1 MYLKCICSHKIA
13 LLTDSF
19 ELPTVFS
26 YSAMVWKA
34 LCYICINVMHL
45 EIDLSEFQELNCL
58 GLTKQGEYFFHR
70 KKKKT
75 KLKNRTLAL
84 KHLCRIEYWPLKRFS
99 LQCFQTLSLVLT
111 AINVDVFF
119 SIDTIKSL
127 FGD

>member
-1 MYLKCICSHKIA
+1 MAVYLKCICSHKIA

-26 YSAMVWKA
+26 YSATVWKA

-45 EIDLSEFQELNCL
+45 EIDLSEFQEFNCL

-75 KLKNRTLAL
+75 KTVA
-84 KHLCRIEYWPLKRFS
+84 KRS
-99 LQCFQTLSLVLT
+99 
-111 AINVDVFF
+111 NFF
-119 SIDTIKSL
+119 C
-127 FGD
+127 